1 MAEKKKDGTIKRIQM
16 KDIQLLK
23 TAIAT
28 GDATEKEKEK
38 LEMYKKLY
46 PSMF

>member
-1 MAEKKKDGTIKRIQM
+1 MGQTKKDGTIKRIQM

-38 LEMYKKLY
+38 LKMYKTLY

>member
-1 MAEKKKDGTIKRIQM
+1 MADKKDGTIKRIQM
-16 KDIQLLK
+16 RDIRLLQ

-28 GDATEKEKEK
+28 GDATEKEKKK
-38 LEMYKKLY
+38 LEQYKKLY